1 MDVLKTAASA
11 LLIASTGVLA
21 AEGFHMGAKVAGSYN
36 MFWNTDVTIDANS
49 LGVSA
54 EMIDMSSDEKG
65 KIKGFEKA
73 GGMGVDFGL
82 TFMLPFTSSLAL
94 ESELLFSYRSRS
106 TDLTFSAE
114 TGGSSNTSNS
124 SYDYDDYGYTYDDD
138 DYGYG
143 DMSGAFTLN
152 DVKLIQWYLEIP
164 LMLRVTTA
172 PGVYLGAGPVF
183 SLNLDTEGKVMFI
196 SQDID
201 DYTSTLIVGVAADLG
216 YALKLPNGHQLDFG
230 FRFQMGLTSIISD
243 EIEIPADE
251 VSMKIDG
258 TKLIDPK
265 DLIFSLGVGY
275 WFL

>member
-21 AEGFHMGAKVAGSYN
+21 AEGFHMGAKVAGTYN

-54 EMIDMSSDEKG
+54 EMIDMSSDEKA
-65 KIKGFEKA
+65 KIKGFDKA
-73 GGMGVDFGL
+73 GGLGVDFGL

-106 TDLTFSAE
+106 TDLTLSAE
-114 TGGSSNTSNS
+114 AGGSSNTSNS
-124 SYDYDDYGYTYDDD
+124 SYGYDYDDD
-138 DYGYG
+138 DYYG
-143 DMSGAFTLN
+143 SMSESFTLT
-152 DVKLIQWYLEIP
+152 DVELIQWYIEIP

-183 SLNLDTEGKVMFI
+183 SLNLDTEGKVMFV

-243 EIEIPADE
+243 EIEIPYDE

-258 TKLIDPK
+258 TKLLDPK